1 MRKSMKK
8 IGILIGFLICGNTLS
23 GQDLQS
29 LIDIAIANSPTISK
43 YEIQHEIALEK
54 AEEVKDIPNTEF
66 GVGYFASE
74 PETRT
79 GAQRF
84 KVSAKQMIP
93 WFGTNATKVDY
104 TNALAETVLEDVSI
118 VKRKLITSVTQTYYD
133 LYALRANQTLI
144 DEHYELLKA
153 LEELSLKGVETGT
166 VSTVSILKLQM
177 RLNNLD
183 RNRQILKEEF
193 LAVQTKFNKLL
204 NRDATTEVFPIENLE
219 LPLADFDVQ
228 QENLKVHPEL
238 MKFDK
243 LYESVDQLELL
254 NNKQR
259 SPMLGF
265 GLDYVNVE
273 ERPDMDFSDNGKDI
287 VMPMVSVSIPIFT
300 KKYDSKSKQNKWQQE
315 KLELEKQDRLN
326 VLETT
331 LQSAVSKRN
340 SARINYNTQ
349 VKNIEQSNQLKDL
362 LLKKYE
368 VGTAKLT
375 DVLEV
380 DALEL
385 DLEKEQ
391 IKAVQQYYIQSS
403 IISYLVAN

>member
-1 MRKSMKK
+1 MRKSMNK
-8 IGILIGFLICGNTLS
+8 IAILIGFLICGNTVI

-29 LIDIAIANSPTISK
+29 LVDIAIANSPTISK

-118 VKRKLITSVTQTYYD
+118 AKRKLITSVTQTYYD
-133 LYALRANQTLI
+133 LYALRANQTVL

-193 LAVQTKFNKLL
+193 SAVQTKLNKLL

-219 LPLADFDVQ
+219 LPLADFDVE

-254 NNKQR
+254 NDKQR

-265 GLDYVNVE
+265 GLD
-273 ERPDMDFSDNGKDI
+273 
-287 VMPMVSVSIPIFT
+287 
-300 KKYDSKSKQNKWQQE
+300 
-315 KLELEKQDRLN
+315 
-326 VLETT
+326 
-331 LQSAVSKRN
+331 
-340 SARINYNTQ
+340 
-349 VKNIEQSNQLKDL
+349 
-362 LLKKYE
+362 
-368 VGTAKLT
+368 
-375 DVLEV
+375 
-380 DALEL
+380 
-385 DLEKEQ
+385 
-391 IKAVQQYYIQSS
+391 
-403 IISYLVAN
+403 